1 MSNQQQ
7 LIFRKEMLQIYISL
21 SHFYVHS
28 YLIIEWDDITTSY
41 SYVWKGRSVQLFS
54 GRKGS

>member
-28 YLIIEWDDITTSY
+28 YLIIEWDDITTSC